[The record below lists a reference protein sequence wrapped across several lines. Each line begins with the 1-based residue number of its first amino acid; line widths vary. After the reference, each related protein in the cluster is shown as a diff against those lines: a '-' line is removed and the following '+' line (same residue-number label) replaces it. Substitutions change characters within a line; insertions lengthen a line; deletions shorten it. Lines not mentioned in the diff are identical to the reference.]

1 MNHFHNISFVVVY
14 TKMGV
19 VLSLPWVLLGVFVG
33 SSTGEDEDTSMNKTD
48 SHSGYYNGTYLSK
61 YGTRFNQS
69 LTNSSSWENDDTS
82 NGSNNAWIAAP
93 VIGGVLLCC
102 IIVCCIIGICLLSRE
117 KNRSTTAFQMQTQH
131 HQPDQQ
137 IADTVNSSV
146 AAPEKAHLRV
156 EDVETLVGEEEF
168 QNCVASDIESAKTKC

>member
-1 MNHFHNISFVVVY
+1 MSFVVVY

-19 VLSLPWVLLGVFVG
+19 VLSLPLALLGVLGG
-33 SSTGEDEDTSMNKTD
+33 SRTGEDEDTSMNKTD
-48 SHSGYYNGTYLSK
+48 SQPGYYNGNYLSK
-61 YGTRFNQS
+61 YGTRLNQS
-69 LTNSSSWENDDTS
+69 LTNSSSWGNEDAS

-93 VIGGVLLCC
+93 VIGGVFLCC
-102 IIVCCIIGICLLSRE
+102 VIGCCTVGICKSPG
-117 KNRSTTAFQMQTQH
+117 TTASQMHPRH

-137 IADTVNSSV
+137 IVDTVDSNV
-146 AAPEKAHLRV
+146 TPPEKAYLRV